1 MWKDRKDEVAHF
13 LRRVCDIIELVL
25 AVLTII
31 GIVIAIIGLVPQI
44 REFWNNRYE
53 VRQLIWYLEMVF
65 NIVIGVEFLKMLC
78 RPDADT
84 VVEVLLFL
92 VARHMIIE
100 ETGALEDLL
109 SIISMAI
116 LFVIKKYINIP
127 GKRDGERTF
136 LVGRRKNPEEK
147 TSDKMESE

>member
-25 AVLTII
+25 AVLTIV
-31 GIVIAIIGLVPQI
+31 GIVIAIVGLVPQI
-44 REFWNNRYE
+44 GEFWNNRYE

-116 LFVIKKYINIP
+116 LFAVKKYINIP
-127 GKRDGERTF
+127 GKRDEERTF
-136 LVGRRKNPEEK
+136 LVGRRRSPEEK
-147 TSDKMESE
+147 APDKTESE

>member
-1 MWKDRKDEVAHF
+1 MWKDKKGEVTHF
-13 LRRVCDIIELVL
+13 LQRVCDIIELVL
-25 AVLTII
+25 AILTIV
-31 GIVIAIIGLVPQI
+31 GIVIAIIGLIPQLG
-44 REFWNNRYE
+44 EFWEKRHE
-53 VRQLIWYLEMVF
+53 VQQLIWYLEMVF

-116 LFVIKKYINIP
+116 LFTIKKYINVS
-127 GKRDGERTF
+127 GKHAGIGTF
-136 LVGRRKNPEEK
+136 LTGRRGAAEEK
-147 TSDKMESE
+147 PQEKTE

>member
-1 MWKDRKDEVAHF
+1 MWKDKKGEIAYF
-13 LRRVCDIIELVL
+13 LRRICDIIELVL
-25 AVLTII
+25 AVLTIA
-31 GIVIAIIGLVPQI
+31 GIVIAIIGLVPQLG
-44 REFWNNRYE
+44 EFWENRHE
-53 VRQLIWYLEMVF
+53 VQQLIWYLEMVF

-92 VARHMIIE
+92 VARHMIIG

-116 LFVIKKYINIP
+116 LFAVKKYINVP
-127 GKRDGERTF
+127 GKRAEEGIF
-136 LVGRRKNPEEK
+136 HIRRQKDAEEK
-147 TSDKMESE
+147 PQEKTE